1 MTAPRLRV
9 TAAAAFERDV
19 PFRLPFRFGA
29 ATVTGAPQAFLQVR
43 VQADDGDTAV
53 GHAAE
58 MMVPKWFDKDPA
70 LSIDDGI
77 NQLRRSLAAACAM
90 APELGGGMTAA
101 GLAAAA
107 EGEQHRRLADAPGL
121 VAGFGPA
128 LLARAVLDALCRM
141 RGVSFFGAA
150 RGNLFGLTADLLPP
164 DLASGDP
171 DGFDI
176 DGFLA
181 GLAPLNSVAARHT
194 IGLAD
199 VLTEAEAAARPAGDL
214 PDDGLPVSLEG
225 AVARYGHDHF
235 KIKLCGDADAD
246 LDRLAG
252 IAAVLDRLPRYA
264 ATLDGN
270 EQFADTESCVA
281 LIDRLRA
288 DPRLARLS
296 ASVLY
301 LEQPIAR
308 ATALEQPI
316 GALADRLPVIIDES
330 DAERD
335 SFRRAWD
342 LGYRGV
348 SAKACK
354 GVYRSIVNA
363 ARCRR
368 LGNGAFLSAEDL
380 TTQAGLA
387 VQQDLAIA
395 ALLGLGH
402 VERNGHH
409 YAGGMAGAPKAEVS
423 AFLAAHP
430 DLYAPHGDG
439 MRLVVVQGRLR
450 LGSLSGVGFAS
461 GAIPDTAAL
470 RPLASPS

>member
-1 MTAPRLRV
+1 MTAPRLRI
-9 TAAAAFERDV
+9 AAADAFERDV

-29 ATVTGAPQAFLQVR
+29 ATVTGAPQAFLRVR
-43 VQADDGDTAV
+43 VTAE
-53 GHAAE
+53 GGAEAEGYAAE
-58 MMVPKWFDKDPA
+58 LMVPKWFDKNPD
-70 LSIDDGI
+70 LSIDDTVG
-77 NQLRRSLAAACAM
+77 QLRRSLASACHLAGDLDG
-90 APELGGGMTAA
+90 AMTAA

-107 EGEQHRRLADAPGL
+107 DGEQRRRLAGEPGL

-141 RGVSFFGAA
+141 HGVGFFQAA

-164 DLASGDP
+164 DLVSGDL

-181 GLAPLNSVAARHT
+181 GLSPLDSVAARHT
-194 IGLAD
+194 VGLAD
-199 VLTEAEAAARPAGDL
+199 ALTDATATDA

-225 AVARYGHDHF
+225 VVARYRHDHF

-270 EQFADTESCVA
+270 EQFADAESCVA
-281 LIDRLRA
+281 LIDRMRA

-296 ASVLY
+296 ASILY

-308 ATALEQPI
+308 AAALDRPL

-330 DAERD
+330 DADRD
-335 SFRRAWD
+335 SFRQAWA

-368 LGNGAFLSAEDL
+368 LGDGAFLSAEDL

-409 YAGGMAGAPKAEVS
+409 YAGGMAGAPTAEVA

-430 DLYAPHGDG
+430 DLYAPHGDDL
-439 MRLVVVQGRLR
+439 RLIIEGGRLR
-450 LGSLSGVGFAS
+450 LGSLAGTGFAS
-461 GAIPDTAAL
+461 GAVPDTAAA
-470 RPLASPS
+470 RPLATAS

>member
-19 PFRLPFRFGA
+19 RFRLPFRFGA
-29 ATVTGAPQAFLQVR
+29 ATVSGAPQAFLQVR
-43 VQADDGDTAV
+43 VQAENGDAAV

-70 LSIDDGI
+70 LGIDDTV
-77 NQLRRSLAAACAM
+77 NQLRRSLATACAV
-90 APELGGGMTAA
+90 APDLGGGMTAA

-107 EGEQHRRLADAPGL
+107 EAEQRRRLADVPGL
-121 VAGFGPA
+121 VAGYGPA

-141 RGVSFFGAA
+141 HGVGFFDAA

-164 DLASGDP
+164 DLLSGDR

-181 GLAPLNSVAARHT
+181 GLTPLDSVAARHT
-194 IGLAD
+194 VGLTDALSD
-199 VLTEAEAAARPAGDL
+199 AEASALPAADL
-214 PDDGLPVSLEG
+214 PEDDLPVSLEG
-225 AVARYGHDHF
+225 AIARYGHDHF

-264 ATLDGN
+264 VTLDGN
-270 EQFADTESCVA
+270 EQFADAESCVV

-308 ATALEQPI
+308 AAALERPI

-335 SFRRAWD
+335 SFRRAWA

-348 SAKACK
+348 AAKGCK

-368 LGNGAFLSAEDL
+368 LGDGAFLSAEDL

-409 YAGGMAGAPKAEVS
+409 YAGGMAGAPKAEVA
-423 AFLAAHP
+423 AFLAAYP
-430 DLYAPHGDG
+430 DLYAPHGDDL
-439 MRLVVVQGRLR
+439 RLIIAQGRLR

-461 GAIPDTAAL
+461 GAVPDTAAL